1 MNRLKQ
7 LEIKKLMKELEYI
20 EIDFSFKN
28 EVISEVD
35 SSFLKDVNDFLGSNK
50 ELKEL
55 YDKSINSKID
65 DFFNNKES
73 DSTEIGDFKGIK
85 IDDLESETIEQ
96 EVNFDIEEEVEPEIE
111 VNEKS
116 PKLRKLYREIVKVT
130 HPDKVKNK
138 KLNEKYIQATEF
150 YDNDDLA
157 GIYLICDEVGIEY
170 EITEEDD
177 ILIKSKINIL
187 RQKIHFME
195 STFTWKWYY
204 SKSQEERDNLIL
216 NFIKLQLR

>member
-1 MNRLKQ
+1 MNRLKK

-35 SSFLKDVNDFLGSNK
+35 SSFIKDVNDFLGKNL

-55 YDKSINSKID
+55 YEKSINMKMD
-65 DFFNNKES
+65 DFFDNLKPHGTEVGEFRGVNIDDSDYDAENIEEINIDIETES
-73 DSTEIGDFKGIK
+73 DM
-85 IDDLESETIEQ
+85 
-96 EVNFDIEEEVEPEIE
+96 EVT
-111 VNEKS
+111 EKS
-116 PKLRKLYREIVKVT
+116 PKLKKLYREIVKVT

-138 KLNEKYIQATEF
+138 KLNEKYIQATGF

-170 EITEEDD
+170 EMNEEDD
-177 ILIKSKINIL
+177 FLIKLKINTL
-187 RQKIHFME
+187 KEKIHFME

-204 SKSQEERDNLIL
+204 SKSQEEKDKLIF
-216 NFIKLQLR
+216 NFIKMQLR